1 MEPIKKRIPYIE
13 NGRLNYR
20 EYSTNKTPDP
30 IKPNNV
36 FQDKSIYLP
45 ADRLAKKES
54 TNKVNPNPTAAEIYR
69 GISNDPTA
77 GLVYDTVNAGLYL
90 AAPFTAGATLPLAY
104 GMTALQ
110 GAGAIADIAEN
121 GVNFTNGLDAA
132 SLVPGFGISAKIAKK
147 SGINLLANI
156 SNKSTKY
163 VKRANNYL
171 PIHQTAYVTDGV
183 SISRTIPSLLQYSF
197 KNKGKYLPYTIPILG
212 EDVANHA
219 MNVSQIINDTQSMKL
234 IPRNKKGG
242 SSKNWIQDAVNPKHK
257 GYCTPMTKATCT
269 PRRKALARTFKKM
282 AKSRKHESGGL
293 LDFIQPLIDKF
304 KSGGKLK

>member
-1 MEPIKKRIPYIE
+1 MEPVKKRIPYIE

-132 SLVPGFGISAKIAKK
+132 SLVPGFGIGAKAARKSSKFLLSNAGKK
-147 SGINLLANI
+147 AD
-156 SNKSTKY
+156 KY
-163 VKRANNYL
+163 IRRADNYIPNNNF
-171 PIHQTAYVTDGV
+171 
-183 SISRTIPSLLQYSF
+183 PSLLQYSF
-197 KNKGKYLPYTIPILG
+197 KDNGKYLPYTIPILG
-212 EDVANHA
+212 EDVVNHT
-219 MNVSQIINDTQSMKL
+219 MNISQIINDLESIKL
-234 IPRNKKGG
+234 IPKNKKGG
-242 SSKNWIQDAVNPKHK
+242 SSKN
-257 GYCTPMTKATCT
+257 
-269 PRRKALARTFKKM
+269 
-282 AKSRKHESGGL
+282 
-293 LDFIQPLIDKF
+293 
-304 KSGGKLK
+304 